1 MGNEQGTPDF
11 EALARQY
18 WTAWGDLLREG
29 GGRPG
34 VAAGFGTGSP
44 WDAGLRAW
52 QEGLAEWSRL
62 AHGARGGA
70 DAALGESFAH
80 AHAWYARMQQVAAQ
94 MAGAPQADPAGIAE
108 AWRQALGATG
118 ENPFPEMFR
127 QLRGQ
132 GRDGASQWIED
143 ATPWLE
149 AVRREAASWMGMPPV
164 GFARE
169 HQGRW
174 QALARA
180 HVDYQQAQG
189 AWNGLMARTGEDALE
204 AFERALSDRAAR
216 GALPTTA
223 RGLFDAWIDAA
234 EAAWAERA
242 LSPEFRE
249 VHGALVAAQMKLRAG
264 VQREVE
270 EMAAHWGM
278 PTRTEVDA
286 THRKVAQLER
296 EVRRLKDALAGRGEP
311 AAARPAARKAGATP
325 AKPPGGKASAA
336 PGKARPA
343 AAKAKKASMP
353 AGGTS
358 GKTTMPAKPRK
369 G

>member
-1 MGNEQGTPDF
+1 MG
-11 EALARQY
+11 
-18 WTAWGDLLREG
+18 
-29 GGRPG
+29 PG
-34 VAAGFGTGSP
+34 MGAGSP

-52 QEGLAEWSRL
+52 QQGLAEWSRL

-70 DAALGESFAH
+70 DAALGESFAN

-132 GRDGASQWIED
+132 GRDGVSQWIED

-149 AVRREAASWMGMPPV
+149 AVRREAASWLGMPPV

-169 HQGRW
+169 HQDRW
-174 QALARA
+174 QRLARA

-204 AFERALSDRAAR
+204 AFEQALVERTAK

-223 RGLFDAWIDAA
+223 RGLFDLWIDAA
-234 EAAWAERA
+234 ETAWAERA

-249 VHGALVAAQMKLRAG
+249 VHGTLVNAQMALRAG

-296 EVRRLKDALAGRGEP
+296 EVRRLKDALAGRDAP
-311 AAARPAARKAGATP
+311 AAAKPAARKAEAPPSASGAGKSPPASKAKPPAKSKKPSTSAGGKTAKP
-325 AKPPGGKASAA
+325 AKP
-336 PGKARPA
+336 
-343 AAKAKKASMP
+343 KK
-353 AGGTS
+353 
-358 GKTTMPAKPRK
+358 K

>member
-1 MGNEQGTPDF
+1 MGSEQGIPDF

-29 GGRPG
+29 GAAPGAGR
-34 VAAGFGTGSP
+34 AAGLGAGSP

-52 QEGLAEWSRL
+52 QQGLAEWSRL

-94 MAGAPQADPAGIAE
+94 MAGAPQADAAGIAE

-127 QLRGQ
+127 HLRGQ
-132 GRDGASQWIED
+132 GRDGVSQWIED

-149 AVRREAASWMGMPPV
+149 AVRREAASWLGMPPV

-169 HQGRW
+169 HQDRW
-174 QALARA
+174 QRLARA
-180 HVDYQQAQG
+180 HVEYQQAQG

-204 AFERALSDRAAR
+204 AFEQALADRVAE

-223 RGLFDAWIDAA
+223 RGLFDLWIDAA
-234 EAAWAERA
+234 ETAWAERA
-242 LSPEFRE
+242 LSTEFRE
-249 VHGALVAAQMKLRAG
+249 VHGALVAAQMTLRAG

-296 EVRRLKDALAGRGEP
+296 EVRRLKDALATR
-311 AAARPAARKAGATP
+311 AAPTARKPAARKAGATT
-325 AKPPGGKASAA
+325 AKPGAA
-336 PGKARPA
+336 KSP
-343 AAKAKKASMP
+343 AAKAKP
-353 AGGTS
+353 AGKRKKPSTPGGGTS
-358 GKTTMPAKPRK
+358 TTTKPRK

>member
-1 MGNEQGTPDF
+1 MG
-11 EALARQY
+11 
-18 WTAWGDLLREG
+18 
-29 GGRPG
+29 
-34 VAAGFGTGSP
+34 AGFGTGSP

-52 QEGLAEWSRL
+52 QQGLAEWSRL

-132 GRDGASQWIED
+132 GRDGVSQWIED

-149 AVRREAASWMGMPPV
+149 TVRREAASWLGMPPV

-169 HQGRW
+169 HQDRW
-174 QALARA
+174 QRLARA
-180 HVDYQQAQG
+180 HVDYQQANG

-204 AFERALSDRAAR
+204 AFEQALSDRADK
-216 GALPTTA
+216 GALPSTA
-223 RGLFDAWIDAA
+223 RGLFDLWIDSA
-234 EAAWAERA
+234 ESAWADRA

-249 VHGALVAAQMKLRAG
+249 VHGALVAAQMTLRAG

-278 PTRTEVDA
+278 PTRSEVDA

-296 EVRRLKDALAGRGEP
+296 EVRRLKDALAGRGAPP
-311 AAARPAARKAGATP
+311 AAKPAARKADAPASKPDTGKSSAASKGKSPAKSKKPSKSAGTAAKP
-325 AKPPGGKASAA
+325 AKP
-336 PGKARPA
+336 
-343 AAKAKKASMP
+343 KK
-353 AGGTS
+353 
-358 GKTTMPAKPRK
+358 K